1 MCIACR
7 RRIGTAT
14 QSSGPYWVQAEWW
27 RVYPQIAKRNRPP
40 RTCQIRGIP
49 QIRTG
54 NESPVWAVGG
64 DLLLVAVVR
73 VDRPSDSDDQDVA
86 GTRNFTAT
94 LNAYFPGLSSRD
106 SMSAWPSSSMLRILN
121 FETP

>member
-1 MCIACR
+1 MAGLPADR
-7 RRIGTAT
+7 KEKRAAT
-14 QSSGPYWVQAEWW
+14 HLP
-27 RVYPQIAKRNRPP
+27 
-40 RTCQIRGIP
+40 IRGIP

-54 NESPVWAVGG
+54 IRSPVWAVSG

-73 VDRPSDSDDQDVA
+73 VDRPSDKNDQDVA

-94 LNAYFPGLSSRD
+94 LNAYFPGLFSRD

-121 FETP
+121 LETP